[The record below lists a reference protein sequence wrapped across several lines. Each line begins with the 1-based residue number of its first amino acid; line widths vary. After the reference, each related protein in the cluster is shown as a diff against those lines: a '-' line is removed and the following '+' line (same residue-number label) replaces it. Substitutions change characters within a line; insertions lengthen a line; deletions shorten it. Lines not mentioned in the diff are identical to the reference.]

1 MYVVHC
7 TAKLLK
13 YLNDKTNIMNKA
25 MAVCVYFS
33 LHIVFI
39 SIMPVGLKY
48 DNQTYNK
55 KYSSYEMAKV
65 HEANIQQQR

>member
-1 MYVVHC
+1 
-7 TAKLLK
+7 
-13 YLNDKTNIMNKA
+13 MNSC
-25 MAVCVYFS
+25 VCVYFS
-33 LHIVFI
+33 IHIVFI
-39 SIMPVGLKY
+39 SIMPVGLKH